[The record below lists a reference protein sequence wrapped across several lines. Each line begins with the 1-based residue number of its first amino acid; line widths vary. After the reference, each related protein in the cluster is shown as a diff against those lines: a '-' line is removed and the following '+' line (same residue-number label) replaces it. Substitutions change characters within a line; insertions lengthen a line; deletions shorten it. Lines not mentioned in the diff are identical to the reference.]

1 MNFTVL
7 IESSKTFPEQD
18 WEAVLWHNG
27 NEDREWCALPLE
39 ELPSGRVIGPV
50 SRLAFSYDFETQ
62 STLACCQLERSS
74 KRLPPVL
81 YKWTAETEGTGLY
94 PIYSK
99 VSDFR
104 QSVMEMGE

>member
-27 NEDREWCALPLE
+27 NEDREWRALPLE

-62 STLACCQLERSS
+62 STFSLLSARKIVQTF
-74 KRLPPVL
+74 
-81 YKWTAETEGTGLY
+81 TAGTLQMDCRDRRY
-94 PIYSK
+94 RT
-99 VSDFR
+99 VSNLL
-104 QSVMEMGE
+104 